1 MPVAAEISAL
11 LPSFR
16 RHLRAG
22 NLSPK
27 TIRSY
32 GDGTALFARF
42 LEERGMPTKVASI
55 HREHVET
62 WLEELLKLWRPS
74 TARTRYRD
82 LQAFFTWAV
91 DEGEIRES
99 PMARV
104 RPPLVPEEPPPVLS
118 DDELKRLLK
127 ACEGRAFD
135 ELRDTA
141 LLRVLID
148 TGARANEVMGL
159 QVGTD
164 DPDVDLEEGLLR
176 VMGKGRRPRYL
187 ALGAKS
193 VKALDRYLRR
203 RAQHPHAVSSALWLG
218 LKGTMTDSGLRQMLE
233 RRSAIAGL
241 EKVNPHAFRHTF
253 AHGWMSAGGAE
264 TDLMRLTGWRS
275 RAMVAR
281 YGASAATER
290 AIAAHRRLSP
300 GDRL

>member
-1 MPVAAEISAL
+1 MPVAAELSVL

-42 LEERGMPTKVASI
+42 LEERGMPTAVPNI
-55 HREHVET
+55 RREHIET

-118 DDELKRLLK
+118 DDDLKGLLK
-127 ACEGRAFD
+127 VCEGKAFD
-135 ELRDTA
+135 DLRDTA

-148 TGARANEVMGL
+148 TGARASEVMGL
-159 QVGTD
+159 QVGGD
-164 DPDVDLEEGLLR
+164 DPDVDLDEALLR

-193 VKALDRYLRR
+193 VKALDRYMRK
-203 RAQHPHAVSSALWLG
+203 RAQHPHAASPALWLG
-218 LKGTMTDSGLRQMLE
+218 LKGAMTDSGLRQVLE
-233 RRSAIAGL
+233 RRSKLAGL
-241 EKVNPHAFRHTF
+241 DKVNPHAFRHTF